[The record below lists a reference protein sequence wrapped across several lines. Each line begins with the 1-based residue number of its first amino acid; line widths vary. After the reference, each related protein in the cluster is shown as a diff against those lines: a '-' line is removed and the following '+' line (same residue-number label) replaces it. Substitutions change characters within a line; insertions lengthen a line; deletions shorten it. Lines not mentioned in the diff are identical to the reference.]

1 MTQKKDDKDTQFLEC
16 EKQYIFY
23 CLIFAGGVFG
33 GYTFV
38 MRGGVFCNAQTANLV
53 MLAIH
58 LGQGDFG
65 GASYYFFPF
74 MAYLGGTMI
83 SEALAFRIKTIHLM
97 RWDTFL
103 VGLEAA
109 VTLALGF
116 VPASAPD
123 QICQLSL
130 NFLAAMQF
138 NTFRQAEG
146 VGMATTFVTNHVRQ
160 FGSHLVQ
167 FLHHRKSLNL
177 NRMARHGFM
186 ILSFICGVA
195 VCSALCLVVG
205 DYAIWAATAAEIF
218 VFIRLFHAD
227 RTYEKELL
235 YMKPH
240 GH

>member
-1 MTQKKDDKDTQFLEC
+1 MAQKNDEDTKYLEC
-16 EKQYIFY
+16 EKQYVFY
-23 CLIFAGGVFG
+23 SLIFVGGVFG

-58 LGQGDFG
+58 LGQGDFS

-74 MAYLGGTMI
+74 LAYLGGTMI

-109 VTLALGF
+109 VTLILGF
-116 VPASAPD
+116 IPSSAPD

-167 FLHHRKSLNL
+167 FLHHHKDVNL
-177 NRMARHGFM
+177 NRFARHGFM
-186 ILSFICGVA
+186 ILSFVA
-195 VCSALCLVVG
+195 GAAACSGLTLLIK
-205 DYAIWAATAAEIF
+205 DYAIWAATAVEIF
-218 VFIRLFHAD
+218 IFIRLLHAD

-235 YMKPH
+235 YRKPH

>member
-1 MTQKKDDKDTQFLEC
+1 MSSNIDKEDAKFLEC
-16 EKQYIFY
+16 EKQYVFY

-53 MLAIH
+53 LLAIH
-58 LGQGDFG
+58 LGQGDFS
-65 GASYYFFPF
+65 GAFYYLFPF
-74 MAYLGGTMI
+74 LAYLGGTML

-103 VGLEAA
+103 VGLEAV
-109 VTLALGF
+109 VTLILGF
-116 VPASAPD
+116 IPSSAPD

-167 FLHHRKSLNL
+167 FLHHGKKANL
-177 NRMARHGFM
+177 DRFSRHGFM
-186 ILSFICGVA
+186 ILSFVVGAA
-195 VCSALCLVVG
+195 VCSGLTLIVG
-205 DYAIWAATAAEIF
+205 DYAIWAATAVEVFI
-218 VFIRLFHAD
+218 FIRLFHAD

-235 YMKPH
+235 YRKPR